1 MAKRRAKRPRKE
13 SSADA
18 ANQEDDQIKPPK
30 TATCT
35 ITHYEI
41 DHRINAMRAICDAEI
56 AHLLNQFHLMRSYY
70 NKKQLDTPLI
80 DFLKENC
87 PNVSLA
93 KATEDGEYELEWKMS
108 TKYPDHDNI
117 FQEMVVLNF
126 RAEQV
131 SNLQIWSM
139 FICSQLSCNYDSFMY
154 HFSTVR
160 ESFLRAASM
169 HIPDF
174 VFEENWNSR
183 MVGLQDSFQTPGVTS
198 QRLSVGTT
206 PKTVRLPKHGEML
219 LSVHGSPLGVY
230 REGGME
236 VINESGG

>member
-1 MAKRRAKRPRKE
+1 
-13 SSADA
+13 
-18 ANQEDDQIKPPK
+18 
-30 TATCT
+30 
-35 ITHYEI
+35 
-41 DHRINAMRAICDAEI
+41 MRAICDAEI
-56 AHLLNQFHLMRSYY
+56 AHLLNQFHLMRSCF
-70 NKKQLDTPLI
+70 NKKQLDTPLV

-87 PNVSLA
+87 PSVSLA
-93 KATEDGEYELEWKMS
+93 KATEDGEYELEWKTS
-108 TKYPDHDNI
+108 TKYPDHDSI
-117 FQEMVVLNF
+117 FAGNGGLEF
-126 RAEQV
+126 SSRA
-131 SNLQIWSM
+131 
-139 FICSQLSCNYDSFMY
+139 
-154 HFSTVR
+154 VR

-198 QRLSVGTT
+198 QRVSIGTT
-206 PKTVRLPKHGEML
+206 PKTLRLPKHGEML

>member
-1 MAKRRAKRPRKE
+1 MAKRRANKPRKE

-18 ANQEDDQIKPPK
+18 ANQEDVQIKEPEK
-30 TATCT
+30 ATC
-35 ITHYEI
+35 ITSYYLIE
-41 DHRINAMRAICDAEI
+41 HRINAMRAICDAEI
-56 AHLLNQFHLMRSYY
+56 AHLLNQLHLMRSYF

-87 PNVSLA
+87 PNVLVT
-93 KATEDGEYELEWKMS
+93 KATEDGEYELYWKTS
-108 TKYPDHDNI
+108 TKYPDHEDI
-117 FQEMVVLNF
+117 FPGNDGFE
-126 RAEQV
+126 
-131 SNLQIWSM
+131 
-139 FICSQLSCNYDSFMY
+139 
-154 HFSTVR
+154 FSSKAVR
-160 ESFLRAASM
+160 ESFLRTASI

-183 MVGLQDSFQTPGVTS
+183 TVGLHDSFQTPGVCVTN

-206 PKTVRLPKHGEML
+206 PKTLRLPKHGEML

-236 VINESGG
+236 AISESGDTCS